1 MSAGW
6 KSLTVYRLDS
16 KLAIMSK
23 MLTSLAKATTF
34 NFPGSSLCH
43 TFHTYTPPT
52 VAASS
57 L

>member
-1 MSAGW
+1 MSAGG
-6 KSLTVYRLDS
+6 KSLTVYWLDS

-23 MLTSLAKATTF
+23 MLISLAKATTF